1 MFTRTLVAATLVAA
15 GTSAQAAAVLYD
27 FENFFGN
34 ILGVTTSPAHVQA
47 SDVAVGSSRGGICWN
62 TDIGGTNDFACGG
75 FGSSTLSFT
84 VQAEA
89 GWQLDI
95 NSFVF
100 QGLGV
105 NPAYGP
111 TGYAIYSSLDG
122 FANALISGSLVG
134 QTEGQRYNYDAGLT
148 AQNLTGPLELRL
160 VSTGRDGLPASAWLL
175 DNLRLDVTVETAGT
189 VPEPASLALVLAA
202 LLGAGAARRRVR

>member
-15 GTSAQAAAVLYD
+15 GTSAQAATVLYD

-47 SDVAVGSSRGGICWN
+47 SDVAVGSPRGGLCWN

-105 NPAYGP
+105 NPALLARMGH
-111 TGYAIYSSLDG
+111 
-122 FANALISGSLVG
+122 GSRVILEDYDLG
-134 QTEGQRYNYDAGLT
+134 RITERLRDFV
-148 AQNLTGPLELRL
+148 LE
-160 VSTGRDGLPASAWLL
+160 G
-175 DNLRLDVTVETAGT
+175 VT
-189 VPEPASLALVLAA
+189 
-202 LLGAGAARRRVR
+202 